1 MPPLVISQRWTKH
14 FDGNIMNKNVN
25 SRVTMTIYLFFFFE
39 REKKK

>member
-1 MPPLVISQRWTKH
+1 MPPLVISQGWTKH

-25 SRVTMTIYLFFFFE
+25 SRVTMTIFFFFE